1 MSSSIL
7 TVDQW
12 NPIAFRGGTPK
23 QNAKGGLM
31 VSMISTQT
39 NRNLELS
46 LPINLTFGISD
57 YINENGDSDS
67 RYNLSMP
74 FPNDEY
80 KTPKMDM
87 YLKKMTEFENA
98 IIDWAV
104 ENSEMLFGEVIPKD
118 TIRFNFTPILKY
130 PKDKNDKNKKRLDKT
145 KPPIINYKVGYTL
158 QTNTWDVEVYDMN
171 SNMLF
176 PCDDPMVTP
185 ATLVSKM
192 SKCAPLIRAG
202 GIWVV
207 NGKWGFTFRLKQCV
221 VQPRVNENPKGK
233 CQVVLSD
240 EDIALADL
248 NVGEDEDTHAHD
260 NGHNNSH
267 NNNASQYT
275 APITRSQTN
284 ATYTADSDDDGDIAP
299 PAPAPVVVAEP
310 TVSAPAPVVV
320 KKIIKKAPEPTTAE
334 PAPEVVPAPAT
345 EEVKKKIIKK
355 KV

>member
-1 MSSSIL
+1 
-7 TVDQW
+7 
-12 NPIAFRGGTPK
+12 
-23 QNAKGGLM
+23 
-31 VSMISTQT
+31 
-39 NRNLELS
+39 
-46 LPINLTFGISD
+46 
-57 YINENGDSDS
+57 
-67 RYNLSMP
+67 
-74 FPNDEY
+74 
-80 KTPKMDM
+80 MDM

-248 NVGEDEDTHAHD
+248 NVGEEEEHTHAHD
-260 NGHNNSH
+260 NGHNNNH
-267 NNNASQYT
+267 NTQSSQYS

-310 TVSAPAPVVV
+310 TISAPAPVVV